1 MQTLQLAK
9 QLCLNLRD
17 TEIKFSKTFNILQL
31 NRLLVNKMIHINQ
44 APYMSK
50 KTKFNFLF
58 LHSTQ
63 FYFSLFN
70 FNVNSNSI
78 IKISNRYQLCLQ
90 IWILMS
96 FQETLVSKKQK
107 KQKKYSKCTKTK
119 IAKKN
124 KDCYLPHLYHCHN
137 NKTRLK
143 FITRIF

>member
-31 NRLLVNKMIHINQ
+31 NRLLVNKMTHINQ

-63 FYFSLFN
+63 FYFSL

-107 KQKKYSKCTKTK
+107 KQKKILKMHKNQICKKKQRLLPSASLIAITTTKR
-119 IAKKN
+119 
-124 KDCYLPHLYHCHN
+124 D
-137 NKTRLK
+137 
-143 FITRIF
+143 